1 MSENTDRHHWTDGN
15 SLEGVPYE
23 DQPKVVVAVRCY
35 QKNPLSEDYS
45 IPLPVEHFDI
55 TDWLQANPR
64 EQIRVL
70 DQLRAELDGSD
81 DLDAL
86 GDLDELDD
94 ATSGDHLVGLD
105 EPGLPAGDDGT
116 DIHLLSA
123 YAKYLKECRDRD
135 FIPFSDISGHAERAQ
150 EARHVAL
157 NEAHGQILAAVDRYT
172 ALAQAN
178 AALAGGRHVL
188 FSDGGTE
195 EQKRLWKETRPLVSA
210 A

>member
-1 MSENTDRHHWTDGN
+1 MSETAQNQWSDGK

-35 QKNPLSEDYS
+35 QKNPLSGDYS
-45 IPLPVEHFDI
+45 IPLPVAHFDI
-55 TDWLQANPR
+55 TDWLQANPQ
-64 EQIRVL
+64 EQIHVL
-70 DQLRAELDGSD
+70 NQLRAELQGSE
-81 DLDAL
+81 DLDDL
-86 GDLDELDD
+86 GDLDSLDD
-94 ATSGDHLVGLD
+94 ASSGDHLVGVEGL
-105 EPGLPAGDDGT
+105 GLPAGDAGT
-116 DIHLLSA
+116 DIHILSA

-157 NEAHGQILAAVDRYT
+157 NEAHSEILAAVDRYT

-178 AALAGGRHVL
+178 AALAVGCNVL
-188 FSDGGTE
+188 FSDGGTD
-195 EQKRLWKETRPLVSA
+195 EQKRLWEETRPLVSA